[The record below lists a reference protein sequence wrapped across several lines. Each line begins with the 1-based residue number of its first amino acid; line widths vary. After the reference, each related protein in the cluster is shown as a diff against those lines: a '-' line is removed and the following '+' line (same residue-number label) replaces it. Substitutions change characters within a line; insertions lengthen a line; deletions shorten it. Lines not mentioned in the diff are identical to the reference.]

1 MKPHFTPNAK
11 WAIPPAIKIKIMD
24 EFIQLKVTA
33 KEQAEKYGYS
43 YGAINRLHTTA
54 LENYAQEQRE
64 KNLPENKYLT
74 RV

>member
-11 WAIPPAIKIKIMD
+11 WAIPPAIKTKIMD
-24 EFIQLKVTA
+24 EFIQSGIFA

-54 LENYAQEQRE
+54 LENYANEQRE
-64 KNLPENKYLT
+64 NKSNEQKKQ
-74 RV
+74 